1 MRSLCFIATLLCASQ
16 VVAAEQ
22 IVLLPVIASGK
33 RADWRSAG
41 SVEGQLNE
49 RYGKEAAVM
58 TTTEASKAYA
68 NLGRDVIACRG
79 QASCLAAIITKTG
92 QPFGLFVGIAGK
104 GRRARITV
112 TALTPSGVVETWTG
126 KWREVDAQIARIM
139 GKLLGTLAP
148 SKEEPKEPEGPPM
161 EMAVMDLANQ
171 GGFNDKEI
179 SLVQGNMMALLQQSK
194 RFKSLVGGADLR
206 AMMDL
211 EQQKSALGC
220 GDASCLAELGGAL
233 GVPYLMTMSL
243 GRFADQRVVNVSILH
258 VDEAQVLHR
267 VSRIFVSDR
276 MVLAKLP
283 SLLEEVL
290 VGAFG
295 EGGKTLVDDAVQVAS
310 ATQAHQRSSQAT
322 QARPHHLKPLVWLG
336 AALMAGGGLSAA
348 MMPSA
353 DDLERAR
360 EEYDTAIASKV
371 ERRWEDFESQVSSR
385 QTLGYLVPTLLGSGG
400 AVALW
405 GLLSR

>member
-1 MRSLCFIATLLCASQ
+1 VRFFVLISAMILTSQ
-16 VVAAEQ
+16 AVAAEQ
-22 IVLLPVIASGK
+22 IVLLPVVASGE

-41 SVEGQLNE
+41 TVEGQLNE
-49 RYGKEAAVM
+49 RYGKEAVVVSSSQ
-58 TTTEASKAYA
+58 ASKL
-68 NLGRDVIACRG
+68 NSKLGGDVIACRA
-79 QASCLAAIITKTG
+79 QASCLAAVVAKTG
-92 QPFGLFVGIAGK
+92 YAYGLFVAIAGK
-104 GRRARITV
+104 GKRARITV
-112 TALTPSGVVETWTG
+112 TALTSAGVVQTWTG
-126 KWREVDAQIARIM
+126 KWREVDAQIERIM
-139 GKLLGTLAP
+139 GKLIGTLVPA
-148 SKEEPKEPEGPPM
+148 KEAKQTESLPM

-179 SLVQGNMMALLQQSK
+179 SLVQGNIMALLQQSK
-194 RFKSLVGGADLR
+194 RFKSIVGGADLR

-243 GRFADQRVVNVSILH
+243 GRFADQRVVNITIIN

-267 VSRIFVSDR
+267 VSRVFVSDR

-290 VGAFG
+290 LGAFD
-295 EGGKTLVDDAVQVAS
+295 EGGKTLVDDAAQVAG
-310 ATQAHQRSSQAT
+310 ATQAHELISKASQTRA
-322 QARPHHLKPLVWLG
+322 HHLKPLVWLG
-336 AALMAGGGLSAA
+336 AALMAGGGLGAA
-348 MMPSA
+348 MMPSV

-360 EEYDTAIASKV
+360 EDYDTASASKV
-371 ERRWEDFESQVSSR
+371 ERRWEDFESQVSTR
-385 QTLGYLVPTLLGSGG
+385 QTLGYMVPTLLGSGG
-400 AVALW
+400 VVALL

>member
-1 MRSLCFIATLLCASQ
+1 MLLTSQ
-16 VVAAEQ
+16 AVAAEQ
-22 IVLLPVIASGK
+22 IVLLPVVASGK

-41 SVEGQLNE
+41 TVEGQLNE
-49 RYGKEAAVM
+49 RYGKEAMVVR
-58 TTTEASKAYA
+58 TTEASKLNAK
-68 NLGRDVIACRG
+68 LGGDVIACRA
-79 QASCLAAIITKTG
+79 QASCLAAVVAKTG
-92 QPFGLFVGIAGK
+92 HAYGFFVGIAGK
-104 GRRARITV
+104 GKRARVTV

-126 KWREVDAQIARIM
+126 KWREVDAQTDRIM
-139 GKLLGTLAP
+139 GKLIGSLTPA
-148 SKEEPKEPEGPPM
+148 KEEPKEPEGPPM

-179 SLVQGNMMALLQQSK
+179 SLIQGNMMALLQQSK
-194 RFKSLVGGADLR
+194 RFTSLVGGADLR

-243 GRFADQRVVNVSILH
+243 GRFADQRVVNVSILN

-283 SLLEEVL
+283 SLIEEVL
-290 VGAFG
+290 VGAYG
-295 EGGKTLVDDAVQVAS
+295 EGGKTLVDDAAQVAS

-336 AALMAGGGLSAA
+336 AALMAGGGLGAA

-353 DDLERAR
+353 DDLEGAR
-360 EEYDTAIASKV
+360 EDYDTALASKV

-385 QTLGYLVPTLLGSGG
+385 QTLGYMVPTLLGSGG
-400 AVALW
+400 VVALW
-405 GLLSR
+405 GLLNR